1 MTSPPKVVMNN
12 SSPPN
17 NDGWTQVRSK
27 RHKSHQT
34 RVKSAKHYWNG
45 FDKNGEKWFIE
56 LSDGKI
62 LTSSDNEYQYWQN
75 RHNMYK

>member
-12 SSPPN
+12 FSVSN
-17 NDGWTQVRSK
+17 NDGWTRVRSK
-27 RHKSHQT
+27 RTRNNQI
-34 RVKSAKHYWNG
+34 RVKSTKHYWNG

-62 LTSSDNEYQYWQN
+62 LSSTDTEYQYWQN
-75 RHNMYK
+75 RHKYG

>member
-1 MTSPPKVVMNN
+1 MTSPSKVVMENA
-12 SSPPN
+12 SLSN

-27 RHKSHQT
+27 RNRNNQSRIRST
-34 RVKSAKHYWNG
+34 KHYWNG

-62 LTSSDNEYQYWQN
+62 LAATDNEYQYWQN
-75 RHNMYK
+75 RHKSG